1 MIPQIGSRPHGKV
14 PNALV
19 TMMPRRFCFARL
31 VLSILE
37 AAARLRELSV
47 MACCNARM
55 RGSAGIAAVSVPRD
69 VLRVAL
75 AGRRS
80 TPPRESN
87 YSDVVDEED
96 SHLVHYGI
104 SMHIFYLA
112 CHCQQNMFSSL
123 PRGIPTVVDE
133 SVEVRVREPNGVTE
147 HKRQRLDRFR
157 PSA

>member
-1 MIPQIGSRPHGKV
+1 MLGSR
-14 PNALV
+14 L
-19 TMMPRRFCFARL
+19 F
-31 VLSILE
+31 
-37 AAARLRELSV
+37 
-47 MACCNARM
+47 
-55 RGSAGIAAVSVPRD
+55 SVPRD

-133 SVEVRVREPNGVTE
+133 SVEVRMRKLDDDTRR
-147 HKRQRLDRFR
+147 KRQQLDRFGS
-157 PSA
+157 SA